1 MIAEKVFQEEL
12 ERVIEIAEP
21 EQKGVCPGGDKCPY
35 PDILCNEC
43 ELEIVD

>member
-1 MIAEKVFQEEL
+1 MNKEFQEEL
-12 ERVIEIAEP
+12 ERVMESVMPVEAK
-21 EQKGVCPGGDKCPY
+21 KGVCPGGEKCPY